1 MKKILIILTILIST
15 MLVSDCKK
23 EEGTS
28 IGGGM
33 ASVDDST
40 SQKNVVSIAKGS
52 KDHTTLVA
60 AVAAAD

>member
-40 SQKNVVSIAKGS
+40 SQKNVVSIAKQS
-52 KDHTTLVA
+52 VA
-60 AVAAAD
+60 K